1 MAITDLIRG
10 RQTATRT
17 LTNKSGG
24 GVVQGDVVVI
34 GDGSNDNSFTTTTS
48 AAFNTRMVGVAM
60 ETIANN
66 AAGLVAISGY
76 VPIVNSAAGLTR
88 GHFLFTSTNAK
99 EATGSGTRGAGAFG
113 MVLESATDPEAIIW
127 GMPDPTGT
135 GSTPG
140 TVLGSNSRA
149 TGTYSTTSATLA
161 DVDAT
166 NMAVTFTAPASGNV
180 LVILSAYCD
189 ITATG
194 SAFGRWS
201 LREGS
206 SDISGAGGSVTRG
219 NGTSGDDGYRTIRI
233 HLTGLSAGSHTYKWS
248 FNVSVAGQTFRIL
261 AGAGGDAQ
269 PPATM
274 EVIEEA

>member
-113 MVLESATDPEAIIW
+113 MVLESTTDPEAIIW
-127 GMPDPTGT
+127 GMPEAASGTDLAGKELDYVEKTSNTSVTATSEGTANTVVTGASIALD
-135 GSTPG
+135 GSTVILVEFSAYAARPDTGAVGRAITIILTDGG
-140 TVLGSNSRA
+140 TVLGSLAEIDAVAAQAQVLPVRGARRLTPSNGSHTYDVRA
-149 TGTYSTTSATLA
+149 FVSAGTGVVY
-161 DVDAT
+161 
-166 NMAVTFTAPASGNV
+166 G
-180 LVILSAYCD
+180 
-189 ITATG
+189 
-194 SAFGRWS
+194 
-201 LREGS
+201 
-206 SDISGAGGSVTRG
+206 GAGGSGAAVPCFMRITRVT
-219 NGTSGDDGYRTIRI
+219 S
-233 HLTGLSAGSHTYKWS
+233 
-248 FNVSVAGQTFRIL
+248 
-261 AGAGGDAQ
+261 
-269 PPATM
+269 
-274 EVIEEA
+274 